1 MHKVAA
7 YIDGDMV
14 LHLLPRD
21 TADEIL
27 FKYLGKELQAHGVAL
42 INIEST
48 SEKYKQLKRKTE
60 AEAEQDP
67 S

>member
-7 YIDGDMV
+7 YIDDDMV
-14 LHLLPRD
+14 LHLFPRD
-21 TADEIL
+21 TADAIL
-27 FKYLGKELQAHGVAL
+27 FKYLRKELQAHGVAL

-48 SEKYKQLKRKTE
+48 TEKYKQLKRKTE
-60 AEAEQDP
+60 AEQDP